1 MAAQTLGALK
11 SEKEMINS
19 ILLENFQSHPSTE
32 LELHPGV
39 NAIIGAS
46 DKGKSAT
53 IRALRW
59 CAYNEPS
66 GTAHISDWI
75 KTKKGAIQAGERCA
89 VTVRKGSDVVT
100 RYRDSEGNGY
110 TLGASSYTAIGADVP
125 EQIKEALG
133 LGEVNLQ
140 LQMDKPF
147 LISESAGEV
156 ARFFNRAIK
165 LEEIDKALTVAE
177 AKKRESNA
185 SIRTLETQLS
195 EAKAKLET
203 YSWVERAEALLAD
216 VEVCQAKLAEETD
229 REERLV
235 NALKQLSEAQEHI
248 QRASLVLEYA
258 DSVKEARE
266 LLSEVSHI
274 AREINAYSELLRAY
288 TTHDLRA
295 DRAGQVLQYAPRV
308 KAAQKL
314 AEELEEL
321 LQDKSL
327 LTRTLEHLSQ
337 LESSLVQ
344 TEELCALAPTL
355 DRALGIK
362 EKLEVQVEQ
371 RNELFEV
378 VNMLNR
384 HERRIALSVE
394 DLASLISQRPE
405 SCPLCGSTLK
415 NKTGA

>member
-1 MAAQTLGALK
+1 MAAQALGAVK
-11 SEKEMINS
+11 QEKEVIDS
-19 ILLENFQSHPSTE
+19 ILLENFQSHPKTE
-32 LELHPGV
+32 LDLHPGV

-89 VTVRKGSDVVT
+89 VTVRKGSSVVT
-100 RYRDSEGNGY
+100 RYRDTESNGY

-140 LQMDKPF
+140 LQMDSPF

-165 LEEIDKALTVAE
+165 LEEIDKALTVSE

-195 EAKAKLET
+195 EAQAKLET
-203 YSWVERAEALLAD
+203 YGWVERAEDLLAD

-229 REERLV
+229 REERLE

-248 QRASLVLEYA
+248 RGASLVLGYA

-266 LLSEVSHI
+266 LQNEVSRI
-274 AREINAYSELLRAY
+274 AREINAYSELLRAHES
-288 TTHDLRA
+288 HDLRA
-295 DRAGQVLQYAPRV
+295 DRAGQVLQHAPSV
-308 KAAQKL
+308 KAAQGL

-327 LTRTLEHLSQ
+327 LTRTVERLSQ
-337 LESSLVQ
+337 VEASLAQ
-344 TEELCALAPTL
+344 MEELCALAPTL
-355 DRALGIK
+355 DRVLGIK
-362 EKLEVQVEQ
+362 EKLAVQVEQ
-371 RNELFEV
+371 RNELFEA
-378 VNMLNR
+378 VNTINR
-384 HERRIALSVE
+384 HARRIASYEEELE
-394 DLASLISQRPE
+394 GLIPQRPE
-405 SCPLCGSTLK
+405 TCPMCGSVLVK
-415 NKTGA
+415 